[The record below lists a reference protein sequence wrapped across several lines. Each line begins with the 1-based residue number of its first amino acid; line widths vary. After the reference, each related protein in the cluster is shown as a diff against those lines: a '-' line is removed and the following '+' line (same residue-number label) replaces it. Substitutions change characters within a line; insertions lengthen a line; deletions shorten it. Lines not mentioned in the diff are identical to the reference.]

1 MIIVSNTS
9 PLSNLAAIGHLPML
23 QQIYPKIIIPPAVA
37 NELDDAPPED
47 AAIRAV
53 SSLDWVEI
61 QSVTN
66 SIQVET
72 LLQKNSIWGKQKR
85 SPWLWNSMQIDCS

>member
-9 PLSNLAAIGHLPML
+9 PLSNLAAIGHLPLL

-66 SIQVET
+66 TILIIYPNFTS
-72 LLQKNSIWGKQKR
+72 G
-85 SPWLWNSMQIDCS
+85 